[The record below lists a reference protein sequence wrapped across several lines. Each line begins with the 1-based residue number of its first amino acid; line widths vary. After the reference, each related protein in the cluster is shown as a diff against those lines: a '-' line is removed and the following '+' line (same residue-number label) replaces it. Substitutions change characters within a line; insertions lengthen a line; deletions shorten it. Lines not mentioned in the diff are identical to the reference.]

1 MEYNYTSD
9 KQITEII
16 RNMFLSGLGVSEIA
30 NELELDYKKV
40 QNTLQSLHLVEIKTG
55 YSKGSKPYET
65 VKSYY
70 PNVLNYYHY
79 EFPGTVSCSRR
90 YFRYIVLSNLNF
102 RGTFADIECL
112 RMIAS
117 YCVKRHIG
125 DIIIN
130 GNIFSNDV
138 DDRESAFELI
148 DKFLR
153 CYPRNR
159 KVRTVMLMGKND
171 LELLNKYGID
181 LIAKIRRRRQDI
193 IPIGYGYGV
202 ITIENS
208 AIGVCHPLVDDQI
221 FSKDYHID
229 YLLCEDTYASKLDD
243 RGNITVE
250 TPCFNLD
257 SSDNVRGALDVTNA
271 IEYGKIVG
279 LSILPIGVNS
289 ERVYIGNNFDYNLRE
304 LRNISK
310 TKRQ

>member
-1 MEYNYTSD
+1 M
-9 KQITEII
+9 
-16 RNMFLSGLGVSEIA
+16 
-30 NELELDYKKV
+30 
-40 QNTLQSLHLVEIKTG
+40 VEIKTG
-55 YSKGSKPYET
+55 YPRGSKPYET

-208 AIGVCHPLVDDQI
+208 AICVCHPLVDDQI
-221 FSKDYHID
+221 FPKDYHID
-229 YLLCEDTYASKLDD
+229 YLLCEDTYASKLKD
-243 RGNITVE
+243 RGNVTVE
-250 TPCFNLD
+250 MPCFNLD
-257 SSDNVRGALDVTNA
+257 SSDKVRGALDVTNA
-271 IEYGKIVG
+271 IEDGKIVD

-289 ERVYIGNNFDYNLRE
+289 ETVYISNNFDNLRKC
-304 LRNISK
+304 RNISK
-310 TKRQ
+310 TKRR